1 MDENAVY
8 DARIELVDFVIE
20 VFHDTPDEAFVERL
34 LNDEI
39 ETPGD
44 EVNEYLDAGFAALE
58 RFVEENEG
66 RDPEEVADDLA
77 VEYTRIMVGP
87 RPDVLPH
94 ETYYRE
100 DTEFIGEGL
109 ADVEASYGAA
119 GWSPPEEYG
128 EENDHIAVE
137 FAFLRHLIQRQ
148 RAGADETVG
157 FERVFLDEHLLTWL
171 DAFTDHI
178 AEETDEELYVAA
190 AQIAA
195 GTAAFEDEIVAQL
208 L

>member
-1 MDENAVY
+1 MDDNAVY
-8 DARIELVDFVIE
+8 DARLELVDFVIE
-20 VFHDTPDEAFVERL
+20 VFHDTPDEGFIESL
-34 LNDEI
+34 LTGEV
-39 ETPGD
+39 ETPGEAVNDHLDTGFD
-44 EVNEYLDAGFAALE
+44 ELR

-66 RDPEEVADDLA
+66 RDPAEVENELA
-77 VEYTRIMVGP
+77 KEYTRIMVGP

-94 ETYYRE
+94 ETYYRD

-128 EENDHIAVE
+128 EENDHVAVE
-137 FAFLRHLIQRQ
+137 FAFLRNLIQRQ

-157 FERVFLDEHLLTWL
+157 FERVFLDEHLLTWIEE
-171 DAFTDHI
+171 FVDHLT
-178 AEETDEELYVAA
+178 EETDDPLFRAA
-190 AQIAA
+190 AHVAA
-195 GTAAFEDEIVAQL
+195 GTVAFEDEIVAQL

>member
-1 MDENAVY
+1 MDDNAVY

-34 LNDEI
+34 LAGEI

-44 EVNEYLDAGFAALE
+44 EVNDHLDAGFDALE
-58 RFVEENEG
+58 RFVEENQG
-66 RDPEEVADDLA
+66 RDAAELTDELA
-77 VEYTRIMVGP
+77 REYTRIMVGP

-94 ETYYRE
+94 ETFYRD

-119 GWSPPEEYG
+119 GWNPPEEYG

-137 FAFLRHLIQRQ
+137 FAFLRNLIERQ
-148 RAGADETVG
+148 RAGQDETIG

-171 DAFTDHI
+171 EQFTDHI
-178 AEETDEELYVAA
+178 AEKTDESLFVAGA
-190 AQIAA
+190 RIAA

>member
-34 LNDEI
+34 LNGEI

-44 EVNEYLDAGFAALE
+44 EVNEYLDAGFATLQ
-58 RFVEENEG
+58 RFIEANEG
-66 RDPEEVADDLA
+66 RDPEEVANDLA
-77 VEYTRIMVGP
+77 IEYTTIMVGP
-87 RPDVLPH
+87 RPNVLPH
-94 ETYYRE
+94 ETFYRE

-137 FAFLRHLIQRQ
+137 FAFLRNLIQQQ

-178 AEETDEELYVAA
+178 AEETDEDLYIAA

>member
-1 MDENAVY
+1 MDDNAVY

-34 LNDEI
+34 LAGEI
-39 ETPGD
+39 ETPGE
-44 EVNEYLDAGFAALE
+44 EVNEHLDAGFAALE
-58 RFVEENEG
+58 EFVDANQG
-66 RDPEEVADDLA
+66 RDVAEVVDELA
-77 VEYTRIMVGP
+77 GEYTALMVGP
-87 RPDVLPH
+87 RPEVLPH

-119 GWSPPEEYG
+119 GWNPPEEYG
-128 EENDHIAVE
+128 EENDHVAVE
-137 FAFLRHLIQRQ
+137 FAFLRNLIERQ
-148 RAGADETVG
+148 RAGQDETVG

-171 DAFTDHI
+171 EEFTDHLVDQ
-178 AEETDEELYVAA
+178 TDEPLFVAGA
-190 AQIAA
+190 HVAA

>member
-1 MDENAVY
+1 MDDNAVY

-34 LNDEI
+34 LAGEI
-39 ETPGD
+39 ETPGN
-44 EVNEYLDAGFAALE
+44 EVNEHLDAGFAALE
-58 RFVEENEG
+58 EFIEANQG
-66 RDPEEVADDLA
+66 RDIEAVVDELA
-77 VEYTRIMVGP
+77 REYTVLMVGP

-94 ETYYRE
+94 ETYYRD

-119 GWSPPEEYG
+119 GWNPPEEYG

-137 FAFLRHLIQRQ
+137 FAFLRNLIDRQ
-148 RAGADETVG
+148 RAGQDETVG

-171 DAFTDHI
+171 EEFTQHLIDQ
-178 AEETDEELYVAA
+178 TDEPLFVAGA
-190 AQIAA
+190 RISA
-195 GTAAFEDEIVAQL
+195 GTASFEDEIVAQL

>member
-34 LNDEI
+34 LNGEI

-66 RDPEEVADDLA
+66 RDPEEVTEDLA
-77 VEYTRIMVGP
+77 IEYTAIMVGP
-87 RPDVLPH
+87 RPNVLPH
-94 ETYYRE
+94 ETFYRD

-137 FAFLRHLIQRQ
+137 FAFLRNLIQRQ

-178 AEETDEELYVAA
+178 AEETDEELFIAA

>member
-1 MDENAVY
+1 MDDNDVY

-34 LNDEI
+34 LDGELQ
-39 ETPGD
+39 TPAD
-44 EVNEYLDAGFAALE
+44 EVNGHLDAGFAALE
-58 RFVEENEG
+58 RFVEENQG
-66 RDPEEVADDLA
+66 REPAEVANELA
-77 VEYTRIMVGP
+77 TEYTAVMVGP
-87 RPDVLPH
+87 RPNVLPH
-94 ETYYRE
+94 ETFYRE

-109 ADVEASYGAA
+109 ANVEASYGAA

-137 FAFLRHLIQRQ
+137 FAFLRTLIERQ
-148 RAGADETVG
+148 RAGMDETVG
-157 FERVFLDEHLLTWL
+157 FERVFLDEHLLEWIEQF
-171 DAFTDHI
+171 ADHI
-178 AEETDEELYVAA
+178 PEETDESLFIAGAE
-190 AQIAA
+190 IAA

>member
-1 MDENAVY
+1 MDETAVY

-20 VFHDTPDEAFVERL
+20 VFHDTPDEAFIERL
-34 LNDEI
+34 LAGEI

-44 EVNEYLDAGFAALE
+44 EVNDHLDAGFAALE
-58 RFVEENEG
+58 EFIEENEG
-66 RDPEEVADDLA
+66 RDPAEVTNELA
-77 VEYTRIMVGP
+77 KEYTALMVGP
-87 RPDVLPH
+87 RPNVLPH
-94 ETYYRE
+94 ETYYRD

-119 GWSPPEEYG
+119 GWNPPEEYG

-137 FAFLRHLIQRQ
+137 FAFLRNLIERQ
-148 RAGADETVG
+148 RAGQDETVG

-171 DAFTDHI
+171 EQFTDHI
-178 AEETDEELYVAA
+178 AEETDEQLFVAGA
-190 AQIAA
+190 RIAA

>member
-1 MDENAVY
+1 MDETAVY

-34 LNDEI
+34 LAGEI

-58 RFVEENEG
+58 EFVEANEG
-66 RDPEEVADDLA
+66 RDPAEVTNELA
-77 VEYTRIMVGP
+77 KEYTALMVGP
-87 RPDVLPH
+87 RPNVLPH
-94 ETYYRE
+94 ETYYRD

-119 GWSPPEEYG
+119 GWNPPEEYG

-137 FAFLRHLIQRQ
+137 FAFLRNLIERQ
-148 RAGADETVG
+148 RAGQDETVG

-171 DAFTDHI
+171 EQFTDHI
-178 AEETDEELYVAA
+178 AEETDEPLFVAGA
-190 AQIAA
+190 RIAA

>member
-1 MDENAVY
+1 MDDNAVY
-8 DARIELVDFVIE
+8 EARLELVDFVIE

-34 LNDEI
+34 LAGEI

-44 EVNEYLDAGFAALE
+44 EVNDHLDAGFDALE
-58 RFVEENEG
+58 RFVDENQG
-66 RDPEEVADDLA
+66 RAPAAVVDELA
-77 VEYTRIMVGP
+77 VEYTALMVGP
-87 RPDVLPH
+87 RPEVLPH
-94 ETYYRE
+94 ETYYRD

-137 FAFLRHLIQRQ
+137 FAFLRHLIERQ
-148 RAGADETVG
+148 RAGAEETVG

-171 DAFTDHI
+171 GSFTDHV
-178 AEETDEELYVAA
+178 AEQTDEALFVAGA
-190 AQIAA
+190 EIAA
-195 GTAAFEDEIVAQL
+195 GTAAFEDEIIAQL

>member
-1 MDENAVY
+1 MDDNAVY
-8 DARIELVDFVIE
+8 EARIELVDFVIE
-20 VFHDTPDEAFVERL
+20 VFHDTPDEAFVESL
-34 LNDEI
+34 LTGEV
-39 ETPGD
+39 ETPG
-44 EVNEYLDAGFAALE
+44 EAVNDHLDAGFEELR

-66 RDPEEVADDLA
+66 RDPAEVENELA
-77 VEYTRIMVGP
+77 KEYTRQMVGP

-94 ETYYRE
+94 ETYYRD

-128 EENDHIAVE
+128 EENDHVAVE
-137 FAFLRHLIQRQ
+137 FAFLRYLIEAQ
-148 RAGADETVG
+148 RAGAEETVG
-157 FERVFLDEHLLTWL
+157 FERVFLDEHLLTWIESF
-171 DAFTDHI
+171 ADHLL
-178 AEETDEELYVAA
+178 EETDDPLFRAA
-190 AQIAA
+190 AQVAA